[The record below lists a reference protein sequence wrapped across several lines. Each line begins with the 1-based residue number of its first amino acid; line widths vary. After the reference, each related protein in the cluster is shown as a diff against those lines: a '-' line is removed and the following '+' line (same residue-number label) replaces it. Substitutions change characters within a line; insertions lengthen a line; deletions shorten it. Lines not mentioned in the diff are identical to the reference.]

1 MTSLPPFAPDALQRL
16 GDLLAESSIGWSLA
30 KNKKTTADGAD
41 FAHDDGRRASLV
53 IRTPHEP
60 LSKTDTSRLLSE
72 LSKRNSGSRKLL
84 ILYSHRGFAPGAEKA
99 ASNRVANAAVL
110 VAPIA
115 CDERYQ
121 VQCCNRSE
129 GVSANDLLL
138 VERCAEAIQA
148 SVFGTVSTD
157 HGKKGFESFSIDLQ
171 TVSNLTFMTEGEC
184 GRRRMELI
192 KEANQSIHLA
202 TYNFDDDIL
211 ADLLVERAQAGIR
224 VRCILSEKKWLK
236 RNQKM
241 ADKLRSAGVDVHLVR
256 SHAKCLVVDDDRV
269 LLGSANA
276 SAAKWQ
282 GLEFNLEMHSPD
294 FAKRIVRFL
303 DDLPARDRQGDCAPT
318 DIALPPASP

>member
-1 MTSLPPFAPDALQRL
+1 MSMVGCTSGDSVCRALVTGGGRHIADVSTATARSRHAIRHLPSEFPSSRRRSAKLGQALHER
-16 GDLLAESSIGWSLA
+16 
-30 KNKKTTADGAD
+30 
-41 FAHDDGRRASLV
+41 FRR
-53 IRTPHEP
+53 
-60 LSKTDTSRLLSE
+60 
-72 LSKRNSGSRKLL
+72 
-84 ILYSHRGFAPGAEKA
+84 
-99 ASNRVANAAVL
+99 
-110 VAPIA
+110 
-115 CDERYQ
+115 Q
-121 VQCCNRSE
+121 
-129 GVSANDLLL
+129 
-138 VERCAEAIQA
+138 RCAEAIQA

-157 HGKKGFESFSIDLQ
+157 HGKKGFESFSIDLH